1 MKNYLPIYANAS
13 KLRSMGNAY
22 IVRSLEKAGLKGI
35 VPSHGDVM
43 NLLFRKGIC
52 NMTELAQEVRRTKS
66 TMTVLVDKL
75 EREGYVSKKTD
86 PDDSRGVLVELTAKG
101 RALEPVFQDISDGL
115 NELIADRLSKEE
127 IDQLNALLQKCVD

>member
-13 KLRSMGNAY
+13 KLRAMGNAY

-35 VPSHGDVM
+35 V
-43 NLLFRKGIC
+43 
-52 NMTELAQEVRRTKS
+52 
-66 TMTVLVDKL
+66 TVLVDKL
-75 EREGYVSKKTD
+75 EREGYVSKKPD
-86 PDDSRGVLVELTAKG
+86 PEDSRGVLVELTAKG

-115 NELIADRLSKEE
+115 NELIANRLSKEE

>member
-52 NMTELAQEVRRTKS
+52 NMTELAREVRRTKS

-75 EREGYVSKKTD
+75 EREGYVAKRPD

-101 RALEPVFQDISDGL
+101 RDLEPVFQQISDGL
-115 NELIADRLSKEE
+115 NELISNRLSKEE
-127 IDQLNALLQKCVD
+127 IKQLNTLLQKCVD

>member
-22 IVRSLEKAGLKGI
+22 IVRSLEQAGLKGI

-52 NMTELAQEVRRTKS
+52 NMTELAHEVRRTKS
-66 TMTVLVDKL
+66 TITVLVDKL
-75 EREGYVSKKTD
+75 VREGYVSKKPD
-86 PDDSRGVLVELTAKG
+86 PEDSRGVLVELTAKG

-115 NELIADRLSKEE
+115 IDLIAKRLTEEE
-127 IDQLNALLQKCVD
+127 INQLNTLLQKCVD